1 MSRHCVYAFLGK
13 PMPPGVF
20 RNNGAAAREVSRHAR
35 LRSAHRRLALGIAAL
50 AVTGLIVAG
59 CSGGKRASESDY
71 SPRVVKPGQPVPKG
85 GGAYKVGRSYTIRG
99 QTFHPREDEGYDRT
113 GVASWYG
120 DDFHGRLTANGEVYD
135 MHALSAAHP
144 TLPMPTYVRVTN
156 LQNDRSVVV
165 RVNDRGPFA
174 RGRIIDLSKR
184 TAEVLD
190 FKRDGTAQVRVQ
202 FVGRAPLDGEDDWL
216 TTTVRNNRPDERIA
230 AVDRQI
236 AAKSFASDNQR
247 GDGRRVA
254 EIARNAYR
262 DAARG
267 RTTQFASAAP
277 TAPPSPAAQNPAAA
291 APPVQEAGAVV
302 IQAGLF
308 SNEGNARQ
316 LAQQLDL
323 YGRADVYPVHLAGDV
338 LYGVTLTSADGVMTA
353 GEALQR
359 VQAAGASS
367 AYVLSGS

>member
-1 MSRHCVYAFLGK
+1 
-13 PMPPGVF
+13 MPLGVF
-20 RNNGAAAREVSRHAR
+20 REDGAATGFVPR
-35 LRSAHRRLALGIAAL
+35 RSSQRSTYKRWASIVAAL

-59 CSGGKRASESDY
+59 CAGGKHANESDY

-85 GGAYKVGRSYTIRG
+85 GGVYKIGRSYTIKG
-99 QTFHPREDEGYDRT
+99 QTFHPREDEGYDRK

-135 MHALSAAHP
+135 MHALTAAHP

-202 FVGRAPLDGEDDWL
+202 FIGRAPLDGEDEWL
-216 TTTVRNNRPDERIA
+216 TTTVRNSPPNQRIA
-230 AVDRQI
+230 SVDRQI
-236 AAKSFASDNQR
+236 AAKSFAADNQR
-247 GDGRRVA
+247 GNGRSVA
-254 EIARNAYR
+254 DIARNAYR

-277 TAPPSPAAQNPAAA
+277 PRPSQASQSVPVVETPPAPPS
-291 APPVQEAGAVV
+291 GAVI

-308 SNEGNARQ
+308 SDEGNARQ

-338 LYGVTLTSADGVMTA
+338 LYGVTLTSANGVMTA

-359 VQAAGASS
+359 VQAAGAAG

>member
-1 MSRHCVYAFLGK
+1 
-13 PMPPGVF
+13 MPPGVF
-20 RNNGAAAREVSRHAR
+20 RENGAAAADVRRHVTG
-35 LRSAHRRLALGIAAL
+35 RSAHRRLASIVAAL

-71 SPRVVKPGQPVPKG
+71 SPRVVKAGQPVPKG
-85 GGAYKVGRSYTIRG
+85 GGVYKIGRTYTIKG

-202 FVGRAPLDGEDDWL
+202 FVGRAPLDGEDEWL

-236 AAKSFASDNQR
+236 AAKSFASDDRR

-277 TAPPSPAAQNPAAA
+277 PASPSPAAQNLPVAEAPS
-291 APPVQEAGAVV
+291 APPPGAVV

-308 SNEGNARQ
+308 SDESNARQ

-338 LYGVTLTSADGVMTA
+338 LYGVTLTSANGVMTA

-359 VQAAGASS
+359 VQAAGAAG